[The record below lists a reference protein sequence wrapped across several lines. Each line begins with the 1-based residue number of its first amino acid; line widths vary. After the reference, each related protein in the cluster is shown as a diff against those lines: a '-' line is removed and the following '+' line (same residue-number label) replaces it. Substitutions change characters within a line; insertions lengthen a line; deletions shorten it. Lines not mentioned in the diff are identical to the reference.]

1 MIWSRAWS
9 GRRGGP
15 QTEVVATEETRI
27 MVGTGH
33 GMLGAALAQLD
44 AVAERVKLD
53 PGLHKRLRQPQRSL
67 IVSVPTMMDDGRLE
81 VFTGYRVQ
89 HDLTMGPTKGGVR
102 YHPDVNLEEVT
113 ALAMLMTWKC
123 ALMGLPYGGAKG
135 GVCCDA
141 TRMSSSEL
149 ERMTRRYTSEI
160 ILVIGPDQ
168 DIPAP
173 DLYTDER
180 VMAWMMDTY
189 SMQRGITTPGVVTG
203 KPLLLGGSLGRR
215 EATGR
220 GVYYIVRAAARE
232 RGVPLAGTS
241 VAVQGFGNV
250 GSVAAR
256 LLYEEDCR
264 IVAVSDRH
272 GGIYNP
278 RGLDIGKLVANCTAD
293 GHVSQHPEG
302 DRITNQ
308 ELLALECDVL
318 IPAAVGGQITEE
330 NAGRIRARLIVEGAN
345 GPTTP
350 GADEILAE
358 KGVMV
363 IPDILANAGGVAVSY
378 FEWVQGLQQYFWHEY
393 EVNERLAQI
402 MGVAFQQVMALS
414 RREQVSLRTAALM
427 IGVARVAE
435 AKKLRG
441 LYP

>member
-1 MIWSRAWS
+1 
-9 GRRGGP
+9 
-15 QTEVVATEETRI
+15 
-27 MVGTGH
+27 
-33 GMLGAALAQLD
+33 MLKDALAQLD
-44 AVAERVKLD
+44 AVAERIKLD
-53 PGLHKRLRQPQRSL
+53 PDVHKRLRQPQRSL
-67 IVSVPTMMDDGRLE
+67 IVSVPLLMDDGRLD

-123 ALMGLPYGGAKG
+123 SLMGLPYGGAKG
-135 GVCCDA
+135 GVCCDT
-141 TRMSSSEL
+141 TRMSRSEL

-160 ILVIGPDQ
+160 ILFIGPDR

-173 DLYTDER
+173 DMYTNEQ

-220 GVYYIVRAAARE
+220 GVCYIVRTAAKELRL
-232 RGVPLAGTS
+232 PLAGAR

-250 GSVAAR
+250 GSVAAK

-272 GGIYNP
+272 GGLYKP
-278 RGLDIGKLVANCTAD
+278 GGLDIPKLLAD
-293 GHVSQHPEG
+293 CGAEGHVSQHPDG
-302 DRITNQ
+302 DRITND
-308 ELLALECDVL
+308 ELLALDCDVL
-318 IPAAVGGQITEE
+318 IPAATAGQITEA
-330 NAGRIRARLIVEGAN
+330 NADRVRARIIAEGAN

-350 GADEILAE
+350 GADQILAE
-358 KGVMV
+358 KGIMV
-363 IPDILANAGGVAVSY
+363 VPDILANAGGVAVSY

-393 EVNERLAQI
+393 EINERLAQI
-402 MGVAFQQVMALS
+402 MGVAFQQVLALAGTE
-414 RREQVSLRTAALM
+414 RVDLRTAALM
-427 IGVARVAE
+427 LAVRRVAE
-435 AKKLRG
+435 AQRLRG